1 MKNIIISGVMLLV
14 FTGIGCKNDANTEIE
29 STGPVPTIVAP
40 QINDT
45 NANKIQTLP
54 VTTTPAT
61 ITSKPVST
69 AGLNPAHGQPGH
81 RCDISVGAPLDS
93 KPTQPTVQPTVQPQP
108 STTTTITPQ
117 TTTPVTT
124 AAGLNPAHGQ
134 PGHRCD
140 IAVGAPLDSKPV
152 QKQ

>member
-1 MKNIIISGVMLLV
+1 MKNIIISGIIILV

-93 KPTQPTVQPTVQPQP
+93 KPAQPTIQTQP

-117 TTTPVTT
+117 TITPPVTT
-124 AAGLNPAHGQ
+124 GAGLNPAHGQ

-140 IAVGAPLDSKPV
+140 IAVGAPLDSKPA